1 MNKILNKQ
9 TFSKPKYPVLDTHPP
24 LQPDCSVGLLGA
36 ACGVKGKE
44 GHTPRNYCQALE
56 VTPSTLS

>member
-9 TFSKPKYPVLDTHPP
+9 TFSKSKNPVLDTHPP

-36 ACGVKGKE
+36 AWWVKGKE
-44 GHTPRNYCQALE
+44 GHTPGNYH
-56 VTPSTLS
+56 